1 MRTMAP
7 SLPRYPSLYQLNTTV
22 RLREIASIVG
32 RPATLDDLPD
42 DELDGLA
49 ENGFDIVW
57 LLGVWQTGDAG
68 LKISLSN
75 PDWQR
80 EYHATLA
87 DCQDCDIS
95 SSVFAVNEYR
105 VNRDFG
111 GDAALARMR
120 QRLASRSMRL
130 MLDFVPNHTA
140 LDHPWVMEHPDY
152 YVTGTEEQLANQPQN
167 YIRMQ
172 TGDGERI
179 LAYGRD
185 PYYSGWPDT
194 LQLNYGNPALQL
206 AMLGEL
212 RRIASQCD
220 GVRCDMAML
229 ELPEVLE
236 RTWGIKSEAFWPKAI
251 EAVRQKYSEF
261 LFMAEVYWGLEWTL
275 QQQGFN
281 YAYDKRLYDR
291 LKDRVARPVREHLK
305 AELAYQDRLVRFLE
319 NHDEPRAA
327 ATFPEAIHRAAAVIT
342 FLTPGLRFFHQGQLE
357 GKKVRISMHLARGP
371 KETIDKEIA
380 GFYSALLREL
390 RDPVVKDGGWQLLNC
405 RAAWDGNWTSDSF
418 VAFSWTGASDER
430 RLVVVNYSDHQSQ
443 CLVELP
449 WMGMEAQTWRLTD
462 RMGDAVYE
470 RQGGELSSRGLYV
483 DLPAWGYY
491 VFEVAAV

>member
-1 MRTMAP
+1 MAQ
-7 SLPRYPSLYQLNTTV
+7 SLPRYPSLYQINTTV
-22 RLREIASIVG
+22 RLREIASVLG

-49 ENGFDIVW
+49 KSGFDIVW
-57 LLGVWQTGDAG
+57 LLGIWQTGNAG
-68 LKISLSN
+68 LRLSLSN

-80 EYHATLA
+80 EYHATLT
-87 DCQDCDIS
+87 DCEDRDIC
-95 SSVFAVNEYR
+95 SSVFAVHDYH
-105 VNRDFG
+105 VNRNFG
-111 GDAALARMR
+111 GDAALARAR
-120 QRLASRSMRL
+120 QRLASRGMRL

-140 LDHPWVMEHPDY
+140 LDHPWVTEHPDY
-152 YVTGTEEQLANQPQN
+152 YVAGTEEQLASQPQN
-167 YIRMQ
+167 YVRMR

-185 PYYSGWPDT
+185 PYFSGWPDT
-194 LQLNYGNPALQL
+194 LQLNYGNPDLQA
-206 AMLGEL
+206 AMMGEL
-212 RRIASQCD
+212 RRIAAQCD

-236 RTWGIKSEAFWPKAI
+236 RTWGMKAEAFWPKAI
-251 EAVRQKYSEF
+251 ESVRQKYPEF

-275 QQQGFN
+275 QQLGFN
-281 YAYDKRLYDR
+281 YTYDKRLYDR
-291 LKDRVARPVREHLK
+291 LNDRVARPVREHLM
-305 AELAYQDRLVRFLE
+305 AGLDYQDKLARFLE

-327 ATFPEAIHRAAAVIT
+327 ATFPEAIHKAAAIIT

-371 KETIDKEIA
+371 KEPVNKEIA
-380 GFYSALLREL
+380 NFYSALLGEL
-390 RDPVVKDGGWQLLNC
+390 HDPVVKDGGWQLLNC
-405 RAAWDGNWTSDSF
+405 RAAWDDNWTSDSF
-418 VAFSWTGASDER
+418 VAFSWTGTGEER
-430 RLVVVNYSDHQSQ
+430 RLMVVNYADHQSQ
-443 CLVELP
+443 CFVELP
-449 WMGMEAQTWRLTD
+449 WVGMEAHSWRLRD

-470 RQGGELSSRGLYV
+470 RQGGELSSHGLYV

>member
-1 MRTMAP
+1 MAQ
-7 SLPRYPSLYQLNTTV
+7 SLPRYPSLYQINTTV
-22 RLREIASIVG
+22 RLREIASVIG

-49 ENGFDIVW
+49 KSGFDIVW
-57 LLGVWQTGDAG
+57 LLGVWQTGTAG
-68 LKISLSN
+68 LKLSLSN
-75 PDWQR
+75 PAWQR
-80 EYHATLA
+80 ECHATLP
-87 DCQDCDIS
+87 DCQDCDIC
-95 SSVFAVNEYR
+95 SSVFAVHEYH

-111 GDAALARMR
+111 GDGALARVR
-120 QRLASRSMRL
+120 QRLASRGIRL

-140 LDHPWVMEHPDY
+140 LDHPWVTEHPDY
-152 YVTGTEEQLANQPQN
+152 YVAGTEDQLASQPQN
-167 YIRMQ
+167 YVRMR
-172 TGDGERI
+172 TGGGERI

-185 PYYSGWPDT
+185 PYFAGWPDT
-194 LQLNYGNPALQL
+194 LQLNYGNPELQV
-206 AMLGEL
+206 AMMGEL

-236 RTWGIKSEAFWPKAI
+236 RTWGMKAEAFWPKATA
-251 EAVRQKYSEF
+251 EVRQKYPGF

-281 YAYDKRLYDR
+281 YTYDKRLYDR
-291 LKDRVARPVREHLK
+291 LNERVARPVREHLM
-305 AELAYQDRLVRFLE
+305 AGLDYQDKLARFLE

-327 ATFPEAIHRAAAVIT
+327 ATFPEAIHKAAAIIT

-371 KETIDKEIA
+371 KEPVDREIA
-380 GFYSALLREL
+380 GFYSVLLGEL
-390 RDPVVKDGGWQLLNC
+390 RDPVVKHGDWQLLNC
-405 RAAWDGNWTSDSF
+405 REAWDGNWTSDSF

-430 RLVVVNYSDHQSQ
+430 RLVVVNYADHQSQ
-443 CLVELP
+443 CFVELP
-449 WMGMEAQTWRLTD
+449 WVGMEANSWRLRE
-462 RMGDAVYE
+462 RMGDAVFE
-470 RQGGELSSRGLYV
+470 RQGGELSSHGLYV